1 MELYIQIRDGQP
13 FEHPIMGE
21 NFRSAFPHI
30 DVDNL
35 PPEFARFERI
45 NKPKPQVFEVIENAG
60 YAWVDGVVKDIWVS
74 RPMTAEEESSKR
86 QDLTVGVS
94 NQLSWYKERANNNIS
109 SATSEDVKQIWLN
122 YLAQLDAWVLED
134 ITNPLIPRPP
144 VFDQN
149 GNLFTT
155 SSSGSAPNVIT

>member
-1 MELYIQIRDGQP
+1 
-13 FEHPIMGE
+13 MGE
-21 NFRSAFPHI
+21 NFKTAFPHI

-35 PPEFARFERI
+35 PSEFARFKRVVQPI
-45 NKPKPQVFEVIENAG
+45 PKTFEVVVGARYE
-60 YAWVDGVVKDIWVS
+60 WVGNVVQDVWIL

-86 QDLTVGVS
+86 QDLMVGV
-94 NQLSWYKERANNNIS
+94 NNRLKFYREKANNNIA
-109 SATSEDVKQIWLN
+109 SATSETTRQGWLN
-122 YLAQLDAWVLED
+122 YLSELNSWVLED
-134 ITNPLIPRPP
+134 ITNPLIPTPP